1 MYKIQFV
8 FGDEFNRIQS
18 GQFATKS
25 GQVRTTKSSR
35 VTYKQIDNRSLRLPP
50 QIDHPNS
57 PVLELCHLQAFS
69 REGEMPMGDDVV
81 EGMVPGES
89 MADMAPTP
97 HYLPW
102 SRPHPSQAQN
112 ILYEILL

>member
-1 MYKIQFV
+1 
-8 FGDEFNRIQS
+8 
-18 GQFATKS
+18 
-25 GQVRTTKSSR
+25 
-35 VTYKQIDNRSLRLPP
+35 
-50 QIDHPNS
+50 
-57 PVLELCHLQAFS
+57 
-69 REGEMPMGDDVV
+69 MGDDVV

-112 ILYEILL
+112 ILYEILLQFALIYCNRAKDMLKILSQRCRNTIHFTSTENFYDTEQINSPTNQSLREREADTVSYSAAAMPH